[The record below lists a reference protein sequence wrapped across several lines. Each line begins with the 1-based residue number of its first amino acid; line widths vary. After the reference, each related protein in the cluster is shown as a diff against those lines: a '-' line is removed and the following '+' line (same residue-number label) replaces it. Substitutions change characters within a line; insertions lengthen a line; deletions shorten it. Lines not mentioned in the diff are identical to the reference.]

1 MTMNLNDTPAIAAA
15 LGGRLPGHLI
25 QAVDWNS
32 VAEMLA
38 LFGTTLI
45 DLGGRVTTLEANVAT
60 LTTTVAALETV
71 PERLAT
77 LEDNVGPLLQNYLVK
92 ISTSAASNVVG
103 EVAEITISVLALDGS
118 VVVGDPPWVDL
129 FATWGR
135 LRASPGFTVRANAQE
150 NALSV
155 QVNAEGIAKVQ
166 LRADSTRGFEAN
178 DELQF
183 SNMLQSQVGNKSMRQ
198 IITEAATPQEEAVKG
213 AFAQIHKGYNSNQ
226 VTQRYLDSYVG
237 QYAVQYTG
245 NKIGMGRGP
254 NFGSFED
261 HRATVLAFAKPDADP
276 RSPDPARGVAS
287 IQIDF
292 REWISHWV
300 GDFFGDLVE
309 VTPQFDNLLLQ
320 EFTKDDIVQ
329 GAIHGLDL
337 FNQKTGMLGQTRNTL
352 GMQFALSKVNPNGD
366 PVREQAKSL
375 IDGAMKVQLAA
386 GAGGGTEIA
395 LGYAAQAQASNAAN
409 KQAQVALAQATQ
421 AQAMKAAVDVL
432 EGRMKASEETGR
444 TITDSLTRIGDGVN
458 KINVVEVADLG
469 TRLQKINADISVLAG
484 KINT

>member
-1 MTMNLNDTPAIAAA
+1 MTMNLNDTPAIATA
-15 LGGRLPGHLI
+15 LGGRQPGHLI

-32 VAEMLA
+32 VTEMLA

-45 DLGGRVTTLEANVAT
+45 DLGGRVATLESNVAT

-92 ISTSAASNVVG
+92 ISTSDASNLVG
-103 EVAEITISVLALDGS
+103 EVAEITVSVLALDGS

-135 LRASPGFTVRANAQE
+135 LRASPGFNVRANAQE

-155 QVNAEGIAKVQ
+155 QVNAQGIAKVQ
-166 LRADSTRGFEAN
+166 LRADSTRGFEAS

-183 SNMLQSQVGNKSMRQ
+183 SNMLQSQVGSKSMRQ
-198 IITEAATPQEEAVKG
+198 IIIEAPTPQETAVKS
-213 AFAQIHKGYNSNQ
+213 AFAQIHTAYNSSQ
-226 VTQRYLDSYVG
+226 TTQRYLDGYAG
-237 QYAVQYTG
+237 QYAG
-245 NKIGMGRGP
+245 GRFTLDRLP
-254 NFGSFED
+254 RLGSWED
-261 HRATVLAFAKPDADP
+261 HRTTVLAFAKPDADP
-276 RSPDPARGVAS
+276 QSPDPARGVAS
-287 IQIDF
+287 IQVDF

-300 GDFFGDLVE
+300 GDFFGSLVD

-386 GAGGGTEIA
+386 GAGGGTEVA
-395 LGYAAQAQASNAAN
+395 LGYAAQAQASNAAGR
-409 KQAQVALAQATQ
+409 QAQVALAQATQ

>member
-1 MTMNLNDTPAIAAA
+1 MTMNLNDTPAIATA
-15 LGGRLPGHLI
+15 LGGRQPGHLI

-32 VAEMLA
+32 VTEMLA

-60 LTTTVAALETV
+60 LTTAVAALETV

-77 LEDNVGPLLQNYLVK
+77 LEDNVGPLLENYLVK

-103 EVAEITISVLALDGS
+103 EMAEITISVLALDGS
-118 VVVGDPPWVDL
+118 VVAGDPPWVDL

-155 QVNAEGIAKVQ
+155 QVNAQGIARVQ
-166 LRADSTRGFEAN
+166 LRADSTQGFEAN

-198 IITEAATPQEEAVKG
+198 IIFEAPTPQEAAVKG
-213 AFAQIHKGYNSNQ
+213 VFAQIHTAYNSSQ
-226 VTQRYLDSYVG
+226 TTQRYLDGYAG
-237 QYAVQYTG
+237 QYAGGKFTLD
-245 NKIGMGRGP
+245 RLP
-254 NFGSFED
+254 RSGSWED
-261 HRATVLAFAKPDADP
+261 HRTTVLAFAKPDADP

-292 REWISHWV
+292 REWITHWT
-300 GDFFGDLVE
+300 GDFFDHFDDL
-309 VTPQFDNLLLQ
+309 TLPFDNLLQ
-320 EFTKDDIVQ
+320 QQFAKDDIVQ
-329 GAIHGLDL
+329 GTILGLDA
-337 FNQKTGMLGQTRNTL
+337 FNQKTGPLGHTRNTL
-352 GMQFALSKVNPNGD
+352 GMQFALSKINPGGD
-366 PVREQAKSL
+366 LVREQAKSL

-386 GAGGGTEIA
+386 GAGGGTDMA
-395 LGYAAQAQASNAAN
+395 LGYAAQAQASNTAG

-421 AQAMKAAVDVL
+421 AQSMKAAVDVL